1 MSRSNVLNSDDIEFD
16 EYYLK
21 NDLLNYTNSIIYDE
35 NTTKRIDRLLLFRF
49 ELNTHST
56 SVRMKHYQLYYIK
69 KNYFITKSRKYR
81 SNYLNIHV
89 IKI

>member
-1 MSRSNVLNSDDIEFD
+1 MSRSNVLNSDDMELD

-21 NDLLNYTNSIIYDE
+21 NDLLNYMDSIIYDE
-35 NTTKRIDRLLLFRF
+35 NTTKRIDQLLLFRF

-56 SVRMKHYQLYYIK
+56 SVRIK
-69 KNYFITKSRKYR
+69 TLLVILCRKNYFIAKCRKYR
-81 SNYLNIHV
+81 SNHSNIHV

>member
-1 MSRSNVLNSDDIEFD
+1 MSHSNVLYSDNIELD

-21 NDLLNYTNSIIYDE
+21 NDLLNYMDSIIYNE

-56 SVRMKHYQLYYIK
+56 SVRMKHYQLRYAK
-69 KNYFITKSRKYR
+69 KIILIEKVESTDQT
-81 SNYLNIHV
+81 I
-89 IKI
+89 